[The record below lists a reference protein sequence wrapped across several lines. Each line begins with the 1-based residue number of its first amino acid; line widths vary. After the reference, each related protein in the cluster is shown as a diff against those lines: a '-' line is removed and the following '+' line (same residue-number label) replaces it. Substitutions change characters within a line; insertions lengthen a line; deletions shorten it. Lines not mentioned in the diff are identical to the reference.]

1 MTNAASPLAPNDIIP
16 LGYRRS
22 NSAVSMLVNDNGM
35 RFIPT
40 DHRVMHER
48 QSNSGY
54 REIEVTLT
62 TSNAV
67 ALRLCGVSD
76 RDIQFA
82 MAEMAY

>member
-1 MTNAASPLAPNDIIP
+1 MKSTAPPLAPNDIIP

-40 DHRVMHER
+40 DHRVTHER
-48 QSNSGY
+48 QNSGY
-54 REIEVTLT
+54 SEIEVTLT

-82 MAEMAY
+82 MAEMTY